1 MDAKAVADYDYEGY
15 VKAQNTKANTNIPG
29 SALRD
34 SVNYFFTFQKFLDQV
49 KESKLYADIKV
60 SGADISQNP
69 SAPATTTPNDGSVK
83 DMKLKKTNQ
92 GDYEIDLQAQENYLE
107 SYIKA
112 VDSSLRDGALYAIFA
127 VDYVGP
133 VSESFSNSTNQI
145 GIGQGINQIGGASR
159 DMRFNMAGGNIAG
172 MLKGATDLMGD
183 FVKGVLNSISFGLDS
198 VVQTLTGGGFIDLPD
213 KWDNSDTS
221 FPDIT
226 YKMELRSSSGD
237 VISQLQNIYI
247 PLHLEDKSFFD
258 DRVKIVKDEADY
270 IIENRYIHNVDN
282 VIKNLYADR
291 AISGL
296 IAQTQYELSIRQ
308 SEAFELV
315 KNPNKYL
322 DNGYIVDLV
331 GKGNHK
337 YMAKE
342 ISFELEQKLL
352 NNSYDLIDKST
363 YYNDLQKFDIS
374 SHDFRFTAARDK
386 FENLLKSGISQ
397 KEAKLKISQE
407 LNHKREAITDYY
419 LRRTE

>member
-1 MDAKAVADYDYEGY
+1 MANLKGGSFEKQIKDAFHRLEAFGVGRVGKNDNLTHSDKLAEKREMYLKDI
-15 VKAQNTKANTNIPG
+15 T
-29 SALRD
+29 S
-34 SVNYFFTFQKFLDQV
+34 FFK
-49 KESKLYADIKV
+49 
-60 SGADISQNP
+60 SQNL
-69 SAPATTTPNDGSVK
+69 ND
-83 DMKLKKTNQ
+83 KLNTLFTKQNLDNFFNERLKNLSSKTS
-92 GDYEIDLQAQENYLE
+92 ENYLRGF
-107 SYIKA
+107 SSMIK
-112 VDSSLRDGALYAIFA
+112 
-127 VDYVGP
+127 
-133 VSESFSNSTNQI
+133 
-145 GIGQGINQIGGASR
+145 
-159 DMRFNMAGGNIAG
+159 
-172 MLKGATDLMGD
+172 
-183 FVKGVLNSISFGLDS
+183 GLE
-198 VVQTLTGGGFIDLPD
+198 Q
-213 KWDNSDTS
+213 
-221 FPDIT
+221 
-226 YKMELRSSSGD
+226 
-237 VISQLQNIYI
+237 QNIYI

-258 DRVKIVKDEADY
+258 DRVKIVKSGADI
-270 IIENRYIHNVDN
+270 IIENRYINNVND

-363 YYNDLQKFDIS
+363 YYNDLQKYDIS
-374 SHDFRFTAARDK
+374 SHDFRFTSARDK
-386 FENLLKSGISQ
+386 FEDILKNGISE
-397 KEAKLKISQE
+397 KEAKVKVSQE